1 MTRPVLAIAHR
12 GGNSLPELRAAT
24 RLQADVIECDVHH
37 YRGRLEVRHLKTAG
51 PLPFLW
57 DRWEL
62 RSASG
67 PRLGLA
73 ELLLADEHGS
83 RFMLDLKTRHPRT
96 ALAVV
101 QLLGDLGLHHEIMVC
116 GRYWPSVVIAGALP
130 HVQPV
135 LSARTRAELARLRA
149 RLPSPPA
156 GSPAT
161 YGVSV
166 HRSLLDAT
174 VVAWL
179 HRHVEVVMTW
189 PVNDTES
196 LDAMLAAGV
205 NGIISDEHAVLAD
218 LLERRARGQV

>member
-12 GGNSLPELRAAT
+12 GGNSLSELRAAT
-24 RLQADVIECDVHH
+24 QLPADIIECDVHH

-62 RSASG
+62 KSASA

-96 ALAVV
+96 ARAVV
-101 QLLGDLGLHHEIMVC
+101 QLLHELGLHREILVC
-116 GRYWPSVVIAGALP
+116 GRYWPSVVGVASLP
-130 HVQPV
+130 YVLPV
-135 LSARTRAELARLRA
+135 LSARTGRELARLRS
-149 RLPSPPA
+149 RLDSPPPA
-156 GSPAT
+156 APAT

-189 PVNDTES
+189 PVNDTAA

-205 NGIISDEHAVLAD
+205 TGIISDEPSVLTD
-218 LLERRARGQV
+218 LLERRER